1 MQRYFFESKG
11 IIGNF
16 VVEAKNESHAL
27 ARGTAIAE
35 MHKQEL
41 LTLNLD
47 LCRTIP
53 LQLAHVSMT
62 VFLMFAIWGDVGL
75 PSKCSLYLR
84 A

>member
-41 LTLNLD
+41 SD
-47 LCRTIP
+47 
-53 LQLAHVSMT
+53 
-62 VFLMFAIWGDVGL
+62 
-75 PSKCSLYLR
+75 SKPRLVPHDAATTSACFHDGFFNVR
-84 A
+84 KME

>member
-35 MHKQEL
+35 MHK
-41 LTLNLD
+41 
-47 LCRTIP
+47 
-53 LQLAHVSMT
+53 
-62 VFLMFAIWGDVGL
+62 
-75 PSKCSLYLR
+75 
-84 A
+84 